1 MNQTTS
7 EKLKITKNKKQSIS
21 ARRREETELKKEK
34 TADKAKVPFECPRCH
49 WIMRSEKPDEKHPI
63 PSAVKP
69 RESSAD
75 SDVVIR
81 DAVTQNCVC
90 RNPRCQ
96 VSFVVYW
103 SDPRDFFN
111 RI

>member
-1 MNQTTS
+1 MNQPTS
-7 EKLKITKNKKQSIS
+7 EKLKIIKNKKQPAPAI
-21 ARRREETELKKEK
+21 RREETGSKKER
-34 TADKAKVPFECPRCH
+34 TADKAEVPLECPRCH
-49 WIMRSEKPDEKHPI
+49 WIMRSKKPDDKHPI

-69 RESSAD
+69 HKNSAD

-81 DAVTQNCVC
+81 DAVIQNCVC

-103 SDPRDFFN
+103 SDPKDFFS
-111 RI
+111 